1 MLINIKTFIIKKKQ
15 KFIQAK
21 ESYYAKINKKEENNN
36 NNINEDNI
44 DIDELQFNKIMTND
58 INKLNEAKKIMD
70 VI

>member
-1 MLINIKTFIIKKKQ
+1 MTIILILIN
-15 KFIQAK
+15 
-21 ESYYAKINKKEENNN
+21 
-36 NNINEDNI
+36 NEDNI